1 MGRNKKCV
9 KKKFCLQIWMVW
21 YTLFYLTFTW
31 FLFSN
36 DWYLKYFW
44 FTSIYWI
51 TIIAFVCFFG
61 TDNLSRINGNI
72 LWISS
77 CFLYL
82 IGESDRK
89 LFVCVDYSEKLRNIL
104 FYRLSYTLRIMAAL
118 LPIRETTFFV
128 AVVCKRWT
136 NANKKSFRETRQK
149 ILSYFL
155 IFLAWSK
162 DKMAQ
167 YLSVGMFKF
176 GVNFVTRWRA
186 IKNIWKF
193 VEMLSLEK

>member
-1 MGRNKKCV
+1 MVPQAFLIHIHILNNHYSV
-9 KKKFCLQIWMVW
+9 CL
-21 YTLFYLTFTW
+21 
-31 FLFSN
+31 
-36 DWYLKYFW
+36 
-44 FTSIYWI
+44 
-51 TIIAFVCFFG
+51 FVFG
-61 TDNLSRINGNI
+61 TDNLFRIAGNI
-72 LWISS
+72 LWISLF
-77 CFLYL
+77 FLYL
-82 IGESDRK
+82 IYES
-89 LFVCVDYSEKLRNIL
+89 FVYVDYSEKLRNIL

-193 VEMLSLEK
+193 VKMLSLEK